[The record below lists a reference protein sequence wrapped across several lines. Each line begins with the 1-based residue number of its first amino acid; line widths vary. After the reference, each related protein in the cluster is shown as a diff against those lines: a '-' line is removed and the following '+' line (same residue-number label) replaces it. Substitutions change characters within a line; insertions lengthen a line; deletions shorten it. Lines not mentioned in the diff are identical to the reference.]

1 MSRWCQPGRLHRDAD
16 SRPRGSGDD
25 GGSKGGSKDGRKGGS
40 KGRGKDGRKGGSKGG
55 SKGRGKG
62 RGRQQKSW
70 KGRGRGW
77 RQPKQS
83 RVQPEWSGDED
94 MSMLQL
100 KKAATCLRWN
110 HSCISK
116 FWMSMT
122 GLISAGFIWSCHC
135 LVWDPLWNCGR
146 LMQGAEWGWTGLGRQ
161 LALSHSSHCVGC
173 RYWRACT
180 SYRCNQR
187 CGRRGD
193 LP

>member
-25 GGSKGGSKDGRKGGS
+25 GGSKGGS
-40 KGRGKDGRKGGSKGG
+40 KDGRKGGSKGG

-100 KKAATCLRWN
+100 KKAATCLR
-110 HSCISK
+110 
-116 FWMSMT
+116 
-122 GLISAGFIWSCHC
+122 
-135 LVWDPLWNCGR
+135 
-146 LMQGAEWGWTGLGRQ
+146 
-161 LALSHSSHCVGC
+161 
-173 RYWRACT
+173 
-180 SYRCNQR
+180 
-187 CGRRGD
+187 
-193 LP
+193 

>member
-25 GGSKGGSKDGRKGGS
+25 A
-40 KGRGKDGRKGGSKGG
+40 GSKGG

-100 KKAATCLRWN
+100 KKAATCLR
-110 HSCISK
+110 
-116 FWMSMT
+116 
-122 GLISAGFIWSCHC
+122 
-135 LVWDPLWNCGR
+135 
-146 LMQGAEWGWTGLGRQ
+146 
-161 LALSHSSHCVGC
+161 
-173 RYWRACT
+173 
-180 SYRCNQR
+180 
-187 CGRRGD
+187 
-193 LP
+193 